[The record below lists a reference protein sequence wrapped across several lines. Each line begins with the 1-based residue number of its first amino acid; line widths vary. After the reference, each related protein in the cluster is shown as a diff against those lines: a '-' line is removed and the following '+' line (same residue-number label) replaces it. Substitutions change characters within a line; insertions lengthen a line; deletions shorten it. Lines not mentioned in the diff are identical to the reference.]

1 MKLSLLYIT
10 ILIILT
16 TLVSCGKSSDSSSEH
31 YTFVDSLNME
41 EKFGISSIAKIDNN
55 FIIFDLYGKS
65 INVIADKGKV
75 LDSYNQFGKGPGEI
89 GSAIRFC
96 NYGDEIFITDMGNL
110 KIIKLKYDS
119 ENENLVY
126 INEFKTGVYAIDAAY
141 TDDKILI
148 CTYNNFAKFVLFDC
162 EGNILREYTELA
174 KQIPGMDDK
183 ILMSSSGT
191 VSANGN
197 TICYS
202 QGYEDDN
209 YLQFFLLDPETNLV
223 WLNTVSLD
231 CDFHYSFVT
240 SYGNKFYYLKY
251 NEDNEA
257 ELVAYNLKG
266 ELDSITSI
274 KSVDA
279 KFAKGILL
287 LNDRGFWCSGVFR
300 ENDGALYRFE
310 LTGIN

>member
-1 MKLSLLYIT
+1 MKLSLLCVT

-16 TLVSCGKSSDSSSEH
+16 TFVSCGKSSDSSSVH

-41 EKFGISSIAKIDNN
+41 EEFGISSIAKIDNN

-65 INVIADKGKV
+65 INVITDKGKV
-75 LDSYNQFGKGPGEI
+75 LDSYIQFGKGPGEI
-89 GSAIRFC
+89 ASAIRFC
-96 NYGDEIFITDMGNL
+96 NSGDEIFITDMGNL
-110 KIIKLKYDS
+110 KILKLKYNA

-126 INEFKTGVYAIDAAY
+126 INEFKTGVYAIDTACV
-141 TDDKILI
+141 DDKVLI

-162 EGNILREYTELA
+162 EGNILREYSELA
-174 KQIPGMDDK
+174 KQIPGMDDE
-183 ILMSSSGT
+183 ILISSSGT

-209 YLQFFLLDPETNLV
+209 YLQFFILDSELNMV

-231 CDFHYSFVT
+231 SDFHFSFVT
-240 SYGNKFYYLKY
+240 SYGNFFYFLKY

-257 ELVAYNLKG
+257 ELVAYNQKG

-274 KSVDA
+274 DNDFA
-279 KFAKGILL
+279 KFAKGVMLL
-287 LNDRGFWCSGVFR
+287 DESGFWCSGGFSN
-300 ENDGALYRFE
+300 NDGVLYRFE
-310 LTGIN
+310 LDRGF